1 MFKIKLLILLL
12 VSLIFISCTNSENK
26 NYEMKYSLGYIT
38 GEYDGLVLKNYLKN
52 YLKSF
57 NLYDE
62 NSLFDIKSSISHSS
76 EVYIT
81 NIDNTSDRRN
91 VHSNLIIEIVDK
103 VTVIKA
109 GRYEAEVITGA
120 KINIEK
126 GLIIPPVKNNK
137 KPNCIVSKSKNEK
150 ALILLIDLFFLSS

>member
-1 MFKIKLLILLL
+1 MFKIKLLILSL
-12 VSLIFISCTNSENK
+12 VSFIFISCTNIENK

-62 NSLFDIKSSISHSS
+62 NSLFEIKSSIRHSS

-91 VHSNLIIEIVDK
+91 VQSNLIIEIVDNAK
-103 VTVIKA
+103 KLVSLGADILVAGSFVFKSEDASNTIKKLNSVI
-109 GRYEAEVITGA
+109 
-120 KINIEK
+120 N
-126 GLIIPPVKNNK
+126 
-137 KPNCIVSKSKNEK
+137 
-150 ALILLIDLFFLSS
+150 